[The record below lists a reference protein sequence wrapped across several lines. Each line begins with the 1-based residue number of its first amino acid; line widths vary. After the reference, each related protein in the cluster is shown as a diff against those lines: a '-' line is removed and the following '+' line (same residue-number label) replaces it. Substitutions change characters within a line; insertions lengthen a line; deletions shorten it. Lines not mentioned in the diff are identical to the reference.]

1 MTEFLPPARH
11 PIITS
16 KSEYLTDISV
26 FSDDD
31 DVPAP
36 GPALRM
42 RPWARAVAVWASVQ
56 PLALAR
62 AKGGC
67 GGRGRGATLFSW
79 VAILSG
85 SGGHGS
91 GLLWIMLG
99 LTFWWGSDVRPEPH
113 VTFNTVCVA
122 TSSELVYW
130 KNCKQVFQ
138 RLEMGWRWQNELPHI
153 IVQCEKSGMVVL
165 SLLLNKNLMSDKVLL
180 FLPQS
185 ISHNLCLRGCC
196 IMYKWTM
203 VCEIFCPGAKN
214 FCLPGIRMGTGPK
227 VFLGYNPTLLTR
239 IRGNERRRA
248 ITRHFR
254 MISLR

>member
-99 LTFWWGSDVRPEPH
+99 LTFWWGSDVRPH

-122 TSSELVYW
+122 KSSELVYW
-130 KNCKQVFQ
+130 KNCNQVFQ
-138 RLEMGWRWQNELPHI
+138 RLEIGWRWQNELPHI
-153 IVQCEKSGMVVL
+153 IEQCEKSGMVML
-165 SLLLNKNLMSDKVLL
+165 SLLLKKTWCQIKSCCFCPNRSLTICVWV
-180 FLPQS
+180 
-185 ISHNLCLRGCC
+185 CC

-227 VFLGYNPTLLTR
+227 VFLRYNPTLWTR
-239 IRGNERRRA
+239 IPGNERRRA